1 MSKINVL
8 NMDFEEDNCPDFGSM
23 EMDKRNEDL
32 HLLADDIPKLNEILT
47 RTICVGTY
55 NAENFSFHSGDI
67 AVVDDAP
74 IRFVYNSSSDCW
86 YELGR
91 VTRPWRNP
99 DDLNAGVIQLRL
111 MKDGEAYC
119 LEDDERIIC
128 DIKQKSDDTVVLSK
142 TIQKNRYHGGGY
154 YSYHLI
160 KEEVSMIRKSDDYYI
175 GVSVIKAEQDIT
187 DSLSIPFT
195 FLKNYIYE

>member
-1 MSKINVL
+1 MDIVVL
-8 NMDFEEDNCPDFGSM
+8 NMVFDNDHVPDFGSM

-91 VTRPWRNP
+91 VTRQWRNP
-99 DDLNAGVIQLRL
+99 DDICAGHIELRL

-119 LEDDERIIC
+119 LEDDEQVVC
-128 DIKQKSDDTVVLSK
+128 DVKQKSDDTVVFSK
-142 TIQKNRYHGGGY
+142 TIQRNRYHGGGH
-154 YSYHLI
+154 YSCRL
-160 KEEVSMIRKSDDYYI
+160 KREEADIIRPSSDYY
-175 GVSVIKAEQDIT
+175 VDFTVLKDQQDIT
-187 DSLSIPFT
+187 ASLTISDFC
-195 FLKNYIYE
+195 LENWIYE